1 MSISKVMRAHALNQ
15 QPRVLWL
22 TGLPCAGKSTIASL
36 LEEKL
41 EALGRHTYLLD
52 GDNIRLGLSK
62 DLDFTLVDRVENI
75 RRISEIAKLMVDA
88 GLVTIVA
95 IISPFRSER
104 AKARAL
110 MESGEFVEIF
120 VDAPIDVCEARDVK
134 GHYAKA
140 RRGELSHF
148 TGIDSPYEPPENPE
162 LHINTVE
169 LSPDEAVDRIVQF
182 LHESES

>member
-1 MSISKVMRAHALNQ
+1 MSINKATRAHALNQ

-36 LEEKL
+36 LEKKL
-41 EALGRHTYLLD
+41 EALGRYTYLLD

-62 DLDFTLVDRVENI
+62 NLDFTPADRVENI
-75 RRISEIAKLMVDA
+75 RRISEVAKLMVDA
-88 GLVTIVA
+88 GLVAIVA
-95 IISPFRSER
+95 IISPFRLER

-140 RRGELSHF
+140 RRGELPHF
-148 TGIDSPYEPPENPE
+148 TASTPPMSPR
-162 LHINTVE
+162 
-169 LSPDEAVDRIVQF
+169 RIR
-182 LHESES
+182 SCTSIR

>member
-1 MSISKVMRAHALNQ
+1 MRRQVDGRDLM
-15 QPRVLWL
+15 
-22 TGLPCAGKSTIASL
+22 
-36 LEEKL
+36 EKRI

-62 DLDFTLVDRVENI
+62 DLDFTPAGRVENI
-75 RRISEIAKLMVDA
+75 RRISEVAKLMVDA
-88 GLVTIVA
+88 GLVAIVA

-110 MESGEFVEIF
+110 VEGREFIEIF

-140 RRGELSHF
+140 RRGELPHF
-148 TGIDSPYEPPENPE
+148 TGIDSPYEPPEDPE

-169 LSPDEAVDRIVQF
+169 LSPDEAVDKIVQF

>member
-1 MSISKVMRAHALNQ
+1 MSINKATRAHALNQ
-15 QPRVLWL
+15 HPCVLWL

-36 LEEKL
+36 LEKKL
-41 EALGRHTYLLD
+41 EALGRHTCLLD
-52 GDNIRLGLSK
+52 GDNVRLGLSR
-62 DLDFTLVDRVENI
+62 DLNFTPADRVENI
-75 RRISEIAKLMVDA
+75 RRISEVAKLMADA
-88 GLVTIVA
+88 GLVAIVA

-110 MESGEFVEIF
+110 MESGGFVEIF

-134 GHYAKA
+134 GLYAKA
-140 RRGELSHF
+140 RRGELPHF

-169 LSPDEAVDRIVQF
+169 LSPDEAVDTIVQF

>member
-1 MSISKVMRAHALNQ
+1 MSISKATRAHALNQ
-15 QPRVLWL
+15 QPRVFWL
-22 TGLPCAGKSTIASL
+22 TGLPCAGKSTVASL

-52 GDNIRLGLSK
+52 GDNLRLGLSR
-62 DLDFTLVDRVENI
+62 DLDFTLADRVENI
-75 RRISEIAKLMVDA
+75 RRISEVAKLMVDA
-88 GLVTIVA
+88 GLVAIVA
-95 IISPFRSER
+95 IISPLRSER

-110 MESGEFVEIF
+110 MGNGEFVEIF
-120 VDAPIDVCEARDVK
+120 VDAPIEVCEARDVK
-134 GHYAKA
+134 GLYAKA
-140 RRGELSHF
+140 RRGELPHF

-169 LSPDEAVDRIVQF
+169 LSPDEAADRIVQF

>member
-1 MSISKVMRAHALNQ
+1 MNINKTTRAHALNQ

-41 EALGRHTYLLD
+41 KALGRHTYLLD
-52 GDNIRLGLSK
+52 GDNVRLGLSR
-62 DLDFTLVDRVENI
+62 DLDFTLADRVENI
-75 RRISEIAKLMVDA
+75 RRISEVAKLMVDA
-88 GLVTIVA
+88 GLVAIVA

-110 MESGEFVEIF
+110 MENGEFVEIF
-120 VDAPIDVCEARDVK
+120 VDAPIDICEARDVK
-134 GHYAKA
+134 GLYAKA
-140 RRGELSHF
+140 RRGELPHF
-148 TGIDSPYEPPENPE
+148 TGIDSPYEPPEDPE